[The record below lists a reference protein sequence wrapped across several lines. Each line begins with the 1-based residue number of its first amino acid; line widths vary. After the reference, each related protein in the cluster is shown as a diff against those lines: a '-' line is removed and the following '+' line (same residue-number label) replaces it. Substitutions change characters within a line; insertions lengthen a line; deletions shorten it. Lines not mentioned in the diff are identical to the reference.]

1 MKCNGKTQNR
11 KSDRNYG
18 RCDICEIVYG
28 SEMVIQLC
36 GSAATFV
43 ILGFYTAHAKFKTS
57 QTSLY
62 LIVVAPDTIQYP
74 ILLEVNHL
82 ASAAIGLLTK
92 AGRPTVSQF
101 HPLSPR
107 SSSCATNGRLRMPLE
122 SDRDNASKSGSG
134 QSNQEEV
141 AIMEPQISGK
151 GLAHQSLESL
161 NSVLQESMQQ
171 ESVQQS
177 ALAQGGPSTEHSES
191 VVTGP
196 STRPTLS
203 VSPPSSTVKNIHE
216 VWKLSE
222 ALDKL
227 RQQQRTLTHYIRQ
240 LKYIRR
246 QASHLIAGAFTVLE
260 MDLSDSQAE
269 TGSSDDFNDE
279 TADGLDPIETAVE
292 GDNAWEFVISTSGS
306 SSNVVSSAVGVI
318 DEARTQRSACQ
329 TSLSSVTEVV
339 PHTGASSVTAV
350 TTILPTSGPSGI
362 ASKRR
367 TRAPTSSSTTKRRKL
382 AQSLAR
388 VEVKLETS
396 QQAYDGKATEAV
408 SASAPK
414 SGIDPIRLRWVR
426 QLLSHPQSRVRT
438 FAELDKLVIDH
449 VSSASSS
456 SGSQSVLPAS

>member
-1 MKCNGKTQNR
+1 
-11 KSDRNYG
+11 
-18 RCDICEIVYG
+18 
-28 SEMVIQLC
+28 
-36 GSAATFV
+36 
-43 ILGFYTAHAKFKTS
+43 
-57 QTSLY
+57 
-62 LIVVAPDTIQYP
+62 
-74 ILLEVNHL
+74 
-82 ASAAIGLLTK
+82 
-92 AGRPTVSQF
+92 
-101 HPLSPR
+101 
-107 SSSCATNGRLRMPLE
+107 MPLE

-141 AIMEPQISGK
+141 AIMEPRISEK
-151 GLAHQSLESL
+151 GLAHRSPESL

-191 VVTGP
+191 VVAGP
-196 STRPTLS
+196 STRPTLL
-203 VSPPSSTVKNIHE
+203 VSPLSSTVKKTHE
-216 VWKLSE
+216 VWELSE

-227 RQQQRTLTHYIRQ
+227 RQQQRILTHYIRQ

-246 QASHLIAGAFTVLE
+246 QACFKGEEKRLLRKRRSALLRE

-269 TGSSDDFNDE
+269 TGSSDDFNDD
-279 TADGLDPIETAVE
+279 TTDGLDPIETAVE
-292 GDNAWEFVISTSGS
+292 GDNAGKFVISTSGS

-318 DEARTQRSACQ
+318 DGARAQRSARQ

-350 TTILPTSGPSGI
+350 PTILPTSGPSAEIDIGTFTSDGSKLPVPPRWARKHPSRSNQTHPFAATVAVEGI

-367 TRAPTSSSTTKRRKL
+367 TRTPTSSSTTKRRKL

-388 VEVKLETS
+388 VGVKPEAS

-414 SGIDPIRLRWVR
+414 SGVDPVRLRWVR
-426 QLLSHPQSRVRT
+426 QLLSHPQSRVYT

-449 VSSASSS
+449 VNSTSSS
-456 SGSQSVLPAS
+456 SGS